1 MKLIY
6 CTSLD
11 LPPFGMANRMHILE
25 MAKSFSK
32 HFKNDFFLGG
42 RTLKLDYPEIQT
54 VDFKTAKSYKLFFKY
69 LKFIKANNIT
79 HAYSREPFLLAFMI
93 LYNKIFFRLKIK
105 FIYEIHTIFARNIV
119 DKIFDYLLSKW
130 SDHITFTTNRLRD
143 DYVGKYNV
151 NKKKTLVIPDAVNLD
166 IFDKKLSE
174 EEARKQLDLPLD
186 KKIIGYCGRFRTMDM
201 EKGIIDILKA
211 LKMLNEDIIFVAMGG
226 KAKHI
231 EYYKQ
236 KAKQLNLENKAIF
249 IGHYNQDIVALYQ
262 KAADVLLMPFP
273 DAYHYR
279 HYMSPMKM
287 FEYMASQR
295 PIIASDLPSIREIL
309 NEKSCIFC
317 KPGDPVD
324 LAEKIKSTLSN
335 NILAKQIAGQAYE
348 DVKNYTW
355 DKRVERI
362 IRFLDGSMK

>member
-42 RTLKLDYPEIQT
+42 RKLKLDYPEIQT
-54 VDFKTAKSYKLFFKY
+54 VDFKTAKSYKLSFKY

-93 LYNKIFFRLKIK
+93 LYNKIFFRLKVE
-105 FIYEIHTIFARNIV
+105 FIYEVHAIFTRNMA
-119 DKIFDYLLSKW
+119 DKIFDYLLAKW
-130 SDHITFTTNRLRD
+130 SDRITFITASLRD
-143 DYVGKYNV
+143 DYIKKYKI
-151 NKKKTLVIPDAVNLD
+151 NKKKALIAPDAVNLN
-166 IFDKKLSE
+166 IFDIKLSKEDARKKLN
-174 EEARKQLDLPLD
+174 LPLD

-201 EKGIIDILKA
+201 EKGIIDIFKA
-211 LKMLNEDIIFVAMGG
+211 LKTLDDDIVFVAMGG
-226 KAKHI
+226 KPRHV
-231 EYYKQ
+231 EYYSE
-236 KAKQLNLENKAIF
+236 KAKFFRVDNKSI
-249 IGHYNQDIVALYQ
+249 IRGHFTQDIVALYQ

-273 DAYHYR
+273 DIQHYR
-279 HYMSPMKM
+279 YYMSPMKM
-287 FEYMASQR
+287 FEYMASKR
-295 PIIASDLPSIREIL
+295 PIITSDLPSIREVL

-324 LAEKIKSTLSN
+324 LAEKIKLTLSN
-335 NILAKQIAGQAYE
+335 SILAEQIAGQAYE
-348 DVKNYTW
+348 DVQNYTW
-355 DKRVERI
+355 DKRVEKI
-362 IRFLDGSMK
+362 ISFL